1 MIRMYPM
8 EWILEIQTG
17 KEPEGPI
24 CKERIVVKREDEGGE
39 PFFTMRTENLE
50 PNEDYDE
57 NTVALDAGDIEGV
70 YDAIKGIM
78 DGLE

>member
-24 CKERIVVKREDEGGE
+24 CKERIVIRREDEGGE
-39 PFFTMRTENLE
+39 PFLTMKTENLE
-50 PNEDYDE
+50 PDAEYDE
-57 NTVALDAGDIEGV
+57 HTVTLDASDIEGF
-70 YDAIKGIM
+70 YDALKKIM
-78 DGLE
+78 AWL